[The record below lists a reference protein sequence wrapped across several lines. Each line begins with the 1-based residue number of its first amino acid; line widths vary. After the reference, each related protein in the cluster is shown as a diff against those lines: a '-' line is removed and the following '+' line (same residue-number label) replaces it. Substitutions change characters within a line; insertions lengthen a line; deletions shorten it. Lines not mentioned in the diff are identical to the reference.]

1 MQSKDA
7 NNRRAFL
14 KSLAGTA
21 AVAGFPTIIPASAL
35 GADGNVPPS
44 DRIVM
49 GSIGVGGQGGG
60 HLRSLLNFN
69 DVRLVGVCDVQ
80 ETRRQSAKKSV
91 DARYGEDTC
100 TAYNDFRELLA
111 RPDIDAV
118 LIAVPD
124 HWHAL
129 IGLEAAR
136 NGKHM
141 YYEKPM
147 GVSFA
152 EAKAMR
158 EAVKRYG
165 VTFQF
170 GTQQR
175 SQEQYRVCAELVQNG
190 KIGQLKEII
199 IASANSQ
206 YIPNQP
212 EQPIPAGFDY
222 NMWLGPAP
230 WAPYTA
236 ERCTRNFTL
245 IYDYSIGCIS
255 GAWGVHDVDSAQW
268 INGTDDTGPVSVE
281 GAGVLPKEGLYDTF
295 SSWDVVHTY
304 ANGVK
309 LRHLDRTTATKVHDQ
324 FKIGGMASMF
334 IGTEGWIYVSRSE
347 MRTNPANLSRSGA
360 GPNEKQLPHSNEH
373 HRNFFDAIR
382 KGTLPISP
390 IEAAVRAD
398 TICQQ
403 ADIALRLGRKL
414 RWDPVKEQFDDEEAN
429 RMLAR
434 PMRSPWHL

>member
-1 MQSKDA
+1 MMQSKHA
-7 NNRRAFL
+7 NRRAFL

-69 DVRLVGVCDVQ
+69 DVRVVGVCDVQ
-80 ETRRQSAKKSV
+80 ETRRQNAKKSV
-91 DARYGEDTC
+91 DARYGVDTC

-158 EAVKRYG
+158 EAVNRYG

-175 SQEQYRVCAELVQNG
+175 SQQQYRVCAELIQNG

-212 EQPIPAGFDY
+212 EQPIPPGFDY
-222 NMWLGPAP
+222 DMWLGPAP

-255 GAWGVHDVDSAQW
+255 GAWGVHDVDTAQW
-268 INGTDDTGPVSVE
+268 INGTDDTGPVTVE
-281 GAGVLPKEGLYDTF
+281 GTGVLPKEGLYDTF

-347 MRTNPANLSRSGA
+347 IRTNPPTLPRTGA
-360 GPNEKQLPHSNEH
+360 GPNEKQLPRSNEH
-373 HRNFFDAIR
+373 HRDFFNAIR
-382 KGTLPISP
+382 NGTLPISP

-403 ADIALRLGRKL
+403 ADIAIRLGRKL
-414 RWDPVKEQFDDEEAN
+414 RWDPVKEQFDDEQAN
-429 RMLAR
+429 RMLSR